1 MNIRHRS
8 FAACLAAAVAAMSLS
23 GCAGIA
29 QTRQTQ
35 QGIVAAAH
43 RTYQSMPASRHVVE
57 THRTPW
63 LMGEA
68 IKSSKAQPAILDKSV
83 VFKMDVSG
91 WSIKDYAYWLMTH
104 VGVNVNVD
112 QSAEQGALGA
122 SGGAES
128 FAHAPAAIPL
138 PSAPTAKGS
147 ASGAS
152 SIPSLPSALLSGAMS
167 AGMVGGLAQAPKI
180 FSYTGNLKGFLDRIT
195 ARQGVYWHYRNSEI
209 AIFRT
214 ETRTWTL
221 PSLPIASSSMGSIS
235 SSGSTG
241 AGGQTGMA
249 GNADST
255 LMSTSTSSMGGA
267 AGGAGGAGGGMTS
280 MSTSVA
286 VNYWGSLQQTAQAV
300 AGPGVQI
307 AIDKSFGTLTATGTP
322 PQIERLN
329 TWVQGVDAMLRK
341 QVAIE
346 VHVYNVQITREDNYG
361 LNLGLALSS
370 PSGHSNFKVAS
381 AGIPNITSTSSP
393 MTFGANI
400 VGGTL
405 NGTAVA
411 VQALSSLGNVSQ
423 VVSRSG
429 VTLNGQMLALQAAR
443 VQNYLASSQT
453 TLASTVGSTTAL
465 QPGSVTIGF
474 TGTFLP
480 KVVAGRI
487 MIDLNMT
494 LSDLL
499 GITSA
504 TSGTSTIQL
513 PNVTT
518 TTFEQSVALK
528 PGQTLVLTG
537 YRQHTAAVTNN
548 GIGSPDFA
556 ALGGGVDAQRGDT
569 ILAVVISARI
579 L

>member
-1 MNIRHRS
+1 M
-8 FAACLAAAVAAMSLS
+8 AAALAAMSLS
-23 GCAGIA
+23 GCAGIEK
-29 QTRQTQ
+29 TRQAQESIAT
-35 QGIVAAAH
+35 AAQA
-43 RTYQSMPASRHVVE
+43 TYTSMPPSRHAVE
-57 THRTPW
+57 THQTPW
-63 LMGEA
+63 LMGET
-68 IKSSKAQPAILDKSV
+68 IKSSKAQPAILDKPV
-83 VFKMDVSG
+83 VFNMDVSG
-91 WSIKDYAYWLMTH
+91 WSMKDYAYWLMTH
-104 VGVNVNVD
+104 VGVDVNVD
-112 QSAEQGALGA
+112 QSAEQGPFTAPGAAALT
-122 SGGAES
+122 
-128 FAHAPAAIPL
+128 AHAPSAIPL
-138 PSAPTAKGS
+138 PTMQGVKGQGVS
-147 ASGAS
+147 TT
-152 SIPSLPSALLSGAMS
+152 SIPSLPSALLSGAM
-167 AGMVGGLAQAPKI
+167 AGGMAGQLTQVPKVLT
-180 FSYTGNLKGFLDRIT
+180 YTGSLKGFLDRIT

-209 AIFRT
+209 SIFRT

-221 PSLPIASSSMGSIS
+221 PSLPIASSSSGSIS
-235 SSGSTG
+235 SAGSTG
-241 AGGQTGMA
+241 SAGQTGMA
-249 GNADST
+249 GTADST
-255 LMSTSTSSMGGA
+255 LMSSPSSTGGA
-267 AGGAGGAGGGMTS
+267 PGGTRGGSTA
-280 MSTSVA
+280 MSTSAA

-307 AIDKSFGTLTATGTP
+307 AVDKSFGTLTATGTP

-329 TWVQGVDAMLRK
+329 AWVQGVDAMLRK

-346 VHVYNVQITREDNYG
+346 VHVYNVQVTREDNYG
-361 LNLGLALSS
+361 LNLGLAVSS
-370 PSGHSNFKVAS
+370 PNGHSNFKVSS
-381 AGIPNITSTSSP
+381 AGIPSITSTSSP

-443 VQNYLASSQT
+443 VRNYLASSQT
-453 TLASTVGSTTAL
+453 TLASSVGSTTAL

-480 KVVAGRI
+480 KVVDGRI

-513 PNVTT
+513 PDVTT

-537 YRQHTAAVTNN
+537 YRQHTASVTNN

-556 ALGGGVDAQRGDT
+556 ALGGGVDAQKGDT

>member
-8 FAACLAAAVAAMSLS
+8 FAACMAAALAAMSLS
-23 GCAGIA
+23 GCAGID
-29 QTRQTQ
+29 QTRQAQ
-35 QGIVAAAH
+35 QSIATAAQA
-43 RTYQSMPASRHVVE
+43 TYTSMPASRHVVE

-68 IKSSKAQPAILDKSV
+68 IKSSKAQPAILDKPV
-83 VFKMDVSG
+83 VFNLDVSG
-91 WSIKDYAYWLMTH
+91 WTMKDYAYWLMTH
-104 VGVNVNVD
+104 VGVDVNVD
-112 QSAEQGALGA
+112 QSAEQGPFPSPGA
-122 SGGAES
+122 GSLA
-128 FAHAPAAIPL
+128 AHAPAAIPL
-138 PSAPTAKGS
+138 PTGAKGPGS
-147 ASGAS
+147 PTT
-152 SIPSLPSALLSGAMS
+152 SIPSLPSALLSGAM
-167 AGMVGGLAQAPKI
+167 AGGMAGELTQVPK
-180 FSYTGNLKGFLDRIT
+180 FFTYTGNLKGFLDRIT

-209 AIFRT
+209 SIFRT

-221 PSLPIASSSMGSIS
+221 PSLPIASSSSGSIS
-235 SSGSTG
+235 SAGSTG
-241 AGGQTGMA
+241 SAGQTGMA
-249 GNADST
+249 GTADST
-255 LMSTSTSSMGGA
+255 LMSSPSSTGGVPGGTSGGL
-267 AGGAGGAGGGMTS
+267 TS
-280 MSTSVA
+280 MSTSAA

-307 AIDKSFGTLTATGTP
+307 AVDKSFGTLTATGTP

-329 TWVQGVDAMLRK
+329 AWVQSVDAMLRK

-361 LNLGLALSS
+361 LNLGLAVSS
-370 PSGHSNFKVAS
+370 PNGHSNFKVSS
-381 AGIPNITSTSSP
+381 AGIPSITSTSSP

-443 VQNYLASSQT
+443 VKKYLASSQT

-480 KVVAGRI
+480 KVVDGRV

-513 PNVTT
+513 PDVTT

-537 YRQHTAAVTNN
+537 YRQHTASVTNN

-556 ALGGGVDAQRGDT
+556 ALGGGVDAQKGDT